1 MADGSDIVLG
11 IDLGTT
17 FSAMAYVN
25 AYGRPEIIPNADGHR
40 TTPSVVHFFDEDG
53 VVVGEEAVKMC
64 VLEPEHVVR
73 FIKRSMGE
81 EDFTLEFFGRV
92 YTPQEV
98 SALILRKLKEDAEEA
113 LGVEVRDAV
122 ITVPAY
128 FNSAQRGATAEAGA
142 IAGLHV
148 LSIINEPTSAAIA
161 YGLDKL
167 GAERTLL
174 VFDLGGGTF
183 DVTVMRVE
191 GNALVTLASDG
202 NAELGGKDWDDR
214 LVDHVAERFVQEH
227 NTDPRDEPSA
237 FQELYERCLSAKISL
252 STKDRTLVPVN
263 FRGRRSAIEVT
274 RDLFESLTSDL
285 VQQCVDTTNL
295 VLEKAALSFSNID
308 DVLLVGGAT
317 RMPMIR
323 RALTTAAAKD
333 PVADIN
339 PDECVALGAAL
350 AGVFRH
356 RPDHPALQNA
366 RPEKPRP
373 PAPVSATAEPPR
385 RVSGPT
391 PSTAGAS
398 ATFGGSPPRRPVSA
412 AAIGLADGGSF
423 SSQMDAISPF
433 QSGPLPVDISTTPG
447 GETPVQPEP
456 GSPIDQPV
464 YALPGDVEI
473 RDATTHPLGIV
484 VLDRNRQERV
494 VELIPEGTPLP
505 HEFHGRFAYA
515 YENMR
520 AVRVEVTEGHGS
532 YRDEVTVIGKV
543 ELTGLPPRP
552 RGTPIDVIYRYG
564 VDQILSVQVIDVE
577 TGQSREVKIRFAG
590 GLDGAELD
598 AARSRN
604 RQIRVGR
611 GAAAP

>member
-1 MADGSDIVLG
+1 MSDTPDIVLG

-25 AYGRPEIIPNADGHR
+25 AYGKPEIVTNADGYR
-40 TTPSVVHFFDEDG
+40 TTPSVVHFYDEDG

-64 VLEPEHVVR
+64 VIEPENVVR

-81 EDFTLEFFGRV
+81 EDFTLEFYGRT
-92 YTPQEV
+92 YTPQEI
-98 SALILRKLKEDAEEA
+98 SALVLRKLKEDAED
-113 LGVEVRDAV
+113 LIGTDIFDAV

-128 FNSAQRGATAEAGA
+128 FNSAQRGATAEAGS
-142 IAGLHV
+142 IAGLNV
-148 LSIINEPTSAAIA
+148 LSIINEPTAAAIA
-161 YGLDKL
+161 YGVDKL
-167 GAERTLL
+167 GGQRSLL

-183 DVTVMRVE
+183 DVTVMTVE
-191 GNALVTLASDG
+191 DSKLTTLASDG

-214 LVDHVAERFVQEH
+214 LVNHIASKFLEDNGA
-227 NTDPRDEPSA
+227 DPRDEPA
-237 FQELYERCLSAKISL
+237 PFQELYERCLAAKISL
-252 STKDRTLVPVN
+252 STKDRAMVPVN
-263 FRGRRSAIEVT
+263 FKGKRGGYGVS
-274 RDLFESLTSDL
+274 RDQFEELTQDL
-285 VQQCVDTTNL
+285 VQQCVDTTDL
-295 VLEKAALSFSNID
+295 VLEKAGMSWDQID

-323 RALTTAAAKD
+323 RALRDASGKD
-333 PVADIN
+333 PVDDIN

-356 RPDHPALQNA
+356 RPEHPALAHA
-366 RPEKPRP
+366 RPEATRAAP
-373 PAPVSATAEPPR
+373 PKRSVKLPPQ
-385 RVSGPT
+385 PE
-391 PSTAGAS
+391 
-398 ATFGGSPPRRPVSA
+398 RRPTSA
-412 AAIGLADGGSF
+412 AAIGLADGGSAAVGIQF
-423 SSQMDAISPF
+423 REASLSEPPARPPVSMGAVAGHHVD
-433 QSGPLPVDISTTPG
+433 GPTEEDDVL
-447 GETPVQPEP
+447 PEP
-456 GSPIDQPV
+456 GSHPDTPI

-577 TGQSREVKIRFAG
+577 TGQSREVRIRFAG
-590 GLDGAELD
+590 GLDGPELD

-604 RQIRVGR
+604 RQIRVT
-611 GAAAP
+611 

>member
-1 MADGSDIVLG
+1 MDRSTDIVLG

-17 FSAMAYVN
+17 FSAMSYVN
-25 AYGRPEIIPNADGHR
+25 AYGKPEIVPNGDGHR
-40 TTPSVVHFFDEDG
+40 TTPSVVHFYDEDG

-64 VLEPEHVVR
+64 VIEPEHVVR
-73 FIKRSMGE
+73 FIKRAMGE
-81 EDFTLEFFGRV
+81 EDFALEFFGRN
-92 YTPQEV
+92 YAPQEI
-98 SALILRKLKEDAEEA
+98 SALILRKLKEDAEEL
-113 LGVEVRDAV
+113 LGTEVRDAV

-142 IAGLHV
+142 IAGLNV
-148 LSIINEPTSAAIA
+148 LSIINEPTAAAIA

-167 GAERTLL
+167 GGTRNLL

-191 GNALVTLASDG
+191 GSKLMTLASDG

-214 LVDHVAERFVQEH
+214 MVNYVAEAFLEEH
-227 NTDPRDEPSA
+227 GVDPRDEASP
-237 FQELYERCLSAKISL
+237 FQELYERCLAAKIAL
-252 STKDRTLVPVN
+252 STKDRALVPVN
-263 FRGRRSAIEVT
+263 YKGKRSGVQVS
-274 RDLFESLTSDL
+274 RKRFERLTEDL
-285 VQQCVDTTNL
+285 VQQCLDTTDL
-295 VLEKAALSFSNID
+295 VLEKAGMGWEAID

-323 RALTTAAAKD
+323 GGITAAAGKE
-333 PVADIN
+333 PVTDIN

-350 AGVFRH
+350 AGIFRH
-356 RPDHPALQNA
+356 RPDHPALQSA
-366 RPEKPRP
+366 RPERP
-373 PAPVSATAEPPR
+373 STPAAIPPR
-385 RVSGPT
+385 KILT
-391 PSTAGAS
+391 P
-398 ATFGGSPPRRPVSA
+398 PPRRPIAA
-412 AAIGLADGGSF
+412 AAIGRADGGSF
-423 SSQMDAISPF
+423 AVRNEPHEQRVDELPP
-433 QSGPLPVDISTTPG
+433 GPENDPILPEAGSRF
-447 GETPVQPEP
+447 ETP
-456 GSPIDQPV
+456 I

-473 RDATTHPLGIV
+473 KDATTHPLGIV

-577 TGQSREVKIRFAG
+577 TGQSREVRIRFAG
-590 GLDGAELD
+590 GLDGPELD

-604 RQIRVGR
+604 RQIRVE
-611 GAAAP
+611 